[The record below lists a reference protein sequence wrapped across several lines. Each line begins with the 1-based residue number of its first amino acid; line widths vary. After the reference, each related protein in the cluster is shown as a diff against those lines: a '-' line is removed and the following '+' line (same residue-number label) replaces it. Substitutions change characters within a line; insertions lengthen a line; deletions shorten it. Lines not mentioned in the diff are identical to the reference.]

1 MRPGPVRPV
10 PVHRTRSVL
19 AALVLAVLTLL
30 GGAPAGAALS
40 VGALNSL
47 ASTVAYT
54 PKAPAPAPQTD
65 RTAHPGGGPHHDL
78 RRTRTAPS
86 PAGPGAGGRHARD
99 QQPGPHRPTAR
110 YRPTGPHTHTPR
122 THTPYTHTPHTLQE
136 RSPAGDPTTPAPR
149 AGISRAHL
157 TGHAPPPSYEGLL
170 PCPPGPVVPRG
181 QAVRVTAAS
190 FAPPSGRRGAL
201 PGVRGPPGTSAGPP
215 TGHRPRCSAD
225 PASRP
230 L

>member
-1 MRPGPVRPV
+1 M
-10 PVHRTRSVL
+10 L

-40 VGALNSL
+40 AGALNSL

-86 PAGPGAGGRHARD
+86 PAGPGADGRHARD

-110 YRPTGPHTHTPR
+110 TRPTGPHTHTPR
-122 THTPYTHTPHTLQE
+122 THTPRTHTPRTHTPHTHTPHTLHE
-136 RSPAGDPTTPAPR
+136 RSRAGDPTTPAPR

-230 L
+230 H

>member
-1 MRPGPVRPV
+1 M
-10 PVHRTRSVL
+10 HRTRSVL

-47 ASTVAYT
+47 ASTVAYP

-110 YRPTGPHTHTPR
+110 TRPTGPHTHTPR
-122 THTPYTHTPHTLQE
+122 THTPYTYTPHTLHE

-181 QAVRVTAAS
+181 QAVRVTTAS

-230 L
+230 H